1 MEITITIEKFSYF
14 LNNYDDES
22 YLDNSVDKENPLYRE
37 LEDPVTP
44 LPVNSLLEAE
54 RVIVIDD
61 NPLYNRKYDL
71 VNDMPKFF
79 SRPDS
84 PLREI
89 TFQNTVRLDKVK
101 IFLNTDL
108 TLNFHQIKPFSLT
121 LGVLNNYYPNRN
133 FHVSLPNI
141 MEMDEIRLFASHPHG
156 DLNRPIFHIPSKS
169 IAVNKKLVIMDV
181 TLVGN
186 TGDVTLIFRS
196 FGQFYTNVELPPKS
210 VLCITRNLGHLLVP
224 ISTYHEVGTDL
235 VPFMAEALEYLLF
248 KQMGSLTF
256 LYSTMPLYAQLTRTE
271 KNVNLVL
278 KPTNPTALT
287 RDQLELSENI
297 SLRFD
302 YNKIQSDYVITDI
315 LVYNDINETVA
326 SVTNYKGLYQVGG
339 LITNEDLDRE
349 SVSRLYTLPSLP
361 SKSDYMSSKHGF
373 KVFPQV
379 DL

>member
-37 LEDPVTP
+37 LDEPVTP
-44 LPVNSLLEAE
+44 LLVNSLLEAE

-71 VNDMPKFF
+71 INDVPKFF

-89 TFQNTVRLDKVK
+89 TFHNTVRLDKVK
-101 IFLNTDL
+101 IFLNADL
-108 TLNFHQIKPFSLT
+108 TLNFHQINPFSLT
-121 LGVLNNYYPNRN
+121 LGVLNNYSPNRN

-141 MEMDEIRLFASHPHG
+141 KEMDEIRLFASHPHG
-156 DLNRPIFHIPSKS
+156 ELNRPIFHIPSKS
-169 IAVNKKLVIMDV
+169 IAVNKKLVIMDI

-210 VLCITRNLGHLLVP
+210 VLCITRNLGHLLDA
-224 ISTYHEVGTDL
+224 INIYHEVGTEL
-235 VPFMAEALEYLLF
+235 VPLMALGLENLLF

-287 RDQLELSENI
+287 KDQLEISEII

-326 SVTNYKGLYQVGG
+326 SVTNYKGLYQVGD
-339 LITNEDLDRE
+339 LITNEDLVIE
-349 SVSRLYTLPSLP
+349 SVERLYTLPVLLP
-361 SKSDYMSSKHGF
+361 NSGFINNKHGF

>member
-37 LEDPVTP
+37 LEEPVTS
-44 LPVNSLLEAE
+44 LLVNSLLEAE

-71 VNDMPKFF
+71 INDVPKFF

-101 IFLNTDL
+101 IFLNADL
-108 TLNFHQIKPFSLT
+108 TLNFHQINPFSLT
-121 LGVLNNYYPNRN
+121 LGVLNNYSPNRN
-133 FHVSLPNI
+133 FHVSFPNI

-156 DLNRPIFHIPSKS
+156 DLNKPIFHIPSKS
-169 IAVNKKLVIMDV
+169 IAVNKKLVIMDI

-186 TGDVTLIFRS
+186 TWDDTLIFRP
-196 FGQFYTNVELPPKS
+196 FEQFYTNVELPPKS
-210 VLCITRNLGHLLVP
+210 VLCITRNLGHLLDA
-224 ISTYHEVGTDL
+224 ICTYHEEGTEL
-235 VPFMAEALEYLLF
+235 APIMAEALEYLLF

-287 RDQLELSENI
+287 KDQLEISENI

-302 YNKIQSDYVITDI
+302 YNKIQSDYVITNI

-326 SVTNYKGLYQVGG
+326 SVTNYKDMYQVGD
-339 LITNEDLDRE
+339 LITNEDLVIE
-349 SVSRLYTLPSLP
+349 SVGRLYTLPNLP
-361 SKSDYMSSKHGF
+361 SNLGYIRNKHGF
-373 KVFPQV
+373 KVLPQV

>member
-14 LNNYDDES
+14 LNNYDGES

-44 LPVNSLLEAE
+44 LLVNSLLEAE

-71 VNDMPKFF
+71 VNDVPKFF
-79 SRPDS
+79 SRLDS

-108 TLNFHQIKPFSLT
+108 TLNFHQKNPFSLT

-169 IAVNKKLVIMDV
+169 ISVKKKLVIMDI
-181 TLVGN
+181 TLVKN
-186 TGDVTLIFRS
+186 TGDDTLIFRS

-210 VLCITRNLGHLLVP
+210 VLIITRNLSHILDA
-224 ISTYHEVGTDL
+224 ICTYHEVGTDL
-235 VPFMAEALEYLLF
+235 VPLMTESLKQLLF
-248 KQMGSLTF
+248 IQMGSLTF
-256 LYSTMPLYAQLTRTE
+256 LYSTMPLYAQLNRAD
-271 KNVNLVL
+271 KNVNLVI

-287 RDQLELSENI
+287 KDQLEISENI

-326 SVTNYKGLYQVGG
+326 SVTNYKNMYQVGD
-339 LITNEDLDRE
+339 LITNEDLVIE
-349 SVSRLYTLPSLP
+349 SVERLYTLPVLLSNN
-361 SKSDYMSSKHGF
+361 KHGF